1 MEDKEKFQK
10 NVEVV
15 SKQPPLKEQAGV
27 REPEEEAKSL
37 YRKFLQTRQ
46 EPVRLAVALRG
57 FFLPQTKEGEKEAY
71 GRYLKSRIRPAME
84 ALIDE
89 DQVEKLEILESLGWL
104 EDKNIDVFIR
114 IARQGQKNAAL
125 VWLLHLKKEKYG
137 FKDRDFSL

>member
-15 SKQPPLKEQAGV
+15 AKALQEQAGIK
-27 REPEEEAKSL
+27 EPEEEAKSL
-37 YRKFLQTRQ
+37 YKKFTQTRQ

-57 FFLPQTKEGEKEAY
+57 FFLPQTGEAEKEAY
-71 GRYLKSRIRPAME
+71 GNYLKSRIRPAME

-89 DQVEKLEILESLGWL
+89 DQVEKLEILEALGWL
-104 EDKNIDVFIR
+104 EGKNIDVFIR
-114 IARQGQKNAAL
+114 IARQAQKKAAL

-137 FKDRDFSL
+137 FQDRDFSL